1 MSEVCRQSLLH
12 LSSPTGKKPM
22 NEKTLVHKIVEWIQD
37 EAAKELPDG
46 YICIIGGEDE
56 KVAREIVVKERFI
69 LRQRLNAPEFL
80 LRFGFIRSY
89 LEHRATKKGK
99 VFFEE
104 MVGEC
109 LLEEQDDVDAILL
122 YPDRLLRFYKEFVQ
136 EDASAKIDIDEL
148 ENVARGFARHE
159 CRHACQ
165 FTELRKMDVDPS
177 LVLEWEF
184 SAFDYGKGPLE
195 TDAFLYQFHV
205 TEQSVDEV
213 CREII
218 SKASI

>member
-1 MSEVCRQSLLH
+1 
-12 LSSPTGKKPM
+12 M
-22 NEKTLVHKIVEWIQD
+22 NDKNLINKIADWIRD
-37 EAAKELPDG
+37 EADKELPDG
-46 YICIIGGEDE
+46 YICIIGGEME
-56 KVAREIVVKERFI
+56 KAARELVVRERFV
-69 LRQRLNAPEFL
+69 LRQQRKTPELL

-89 LEHRATKKGK
+89 LEHRAAKKGIA
-99 VFFEE
+99 FFEE

-122 YPDRLLRFYKEFVQ
+122 YPDKLLRFYKEFVQ
-136 EDASAKIDIDEL
+136 EDASAEIDADEL

-165 FTELRKMDVDPS
+165 FTELRKMGVDPS

-184 SAFDYGKGPLE
+184 NTFDYGEGPLE
-195 TDAFLYQFHV
+195 TDAFLYQFHE

>member
-1 MSEVCRQSLLH
+1 MDA
-12 LSSPTGKKPM
+12 
-22 NEKTLVHKIVEWIQD
+22 KTLISKITCWIQD

-46 YICIIGGEDE
+46 YVCIIGGEAE
-56 KVAREIVVKERFI
+56 KAAREVVVRERFI
-69 LRQRLNAPEFL
+69 FRQRLDAPELL

-89 LEHRATKKGK
+89 LEHRAVKKGK
-99 VFFEE
+99 AFFEE

-122 YPDRLLRFYKEFVQ
+122 YPDKLLRFYKEFVQ
-136 EDASAKIDIDEL
+136 EDASAEIDADEL

-165 FTELRKMDVDPS
+165 FTELRKMGVDPS

-184 SAFDYGKGPLE
+184 NTFDYGEGPLE
-195 TDAFLYQFHV
+195 TDAFLYQFHE
-205 TEQSVDEV
+205 TGQSVDEV